1 MKKQPEKKSK
11 APVKVAEAKPK
22 VTRTK
27 ANAFSVNLTEEQ
39 RELVRTVTAD
49 LCVKGWSNYAIAK
62 HISEVYELS
71 VSNKTVGKYYDEIL
85 KEWRAERLD
94 KVDDLYD
101 MIILEIKGY
110 DRVEREAWEAW
121 EKSKKDKTKTSKKY
135 FGLPVSK
142 DVINTIKVENNEEVL
157 EVDGNPKFLEI
168 INQCKEKRS
177 LLILKLYGSTPE
189 ENTGN
194 TGNTVT
200 NYVQQNIQVNIV
212 ERRKPLTDADIQDVI
227 QE

>member
-1 MKKQPEKKSK
+1 MKKQPVKKAK

-101 MIILEIKGY
+101 MSLAGFADTDELMLFC
-110 DRVEREAWEAW
+110 
-121 EKSKKDKTKTSKKY
+121 TKAFTS
-135 FGLPVSK
+135 
-142 DVINTIKVENNEEVL
+142 VIFDT
-157 EVDGNPKFLEI
+157 
-168 INQCKEKRS
+168 
-177 LLILKLYGSTPE
+177 
-189 ENTGN
+189 
-194 TGNTVT
+194 
-200 NYVQQNIQVNIV
+200 
-212 ERRKPLTDADIQDVI
+212 
-227 QE
+227 

>member
-1 MKKQPEKKSK
+1 MKKQPVKKAK

-27 ANAFSVNLTEEQ
+27 TNAFSVNLTEEQ

-142 DVINTIKVENNEEVL
+142 DVINTIKVENNEEVM

-168 INQCKEKRS
+168 INQCKEKRA
-177 LLILKLYGSTPE
+177 LLIMKLYGSTPE
-189 ENTGN
+189 EN